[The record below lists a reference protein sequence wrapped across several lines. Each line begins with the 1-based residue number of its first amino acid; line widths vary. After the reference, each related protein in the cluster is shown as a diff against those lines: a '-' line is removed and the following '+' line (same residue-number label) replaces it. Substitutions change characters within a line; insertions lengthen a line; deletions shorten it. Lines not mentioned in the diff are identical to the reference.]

1 MLVAGL
7 RGGTMQMPAS
17 RVRPGDQVDGAD
29 VLWVLPVP
37 YNDTA
42 VIALSTGPPAE
53 ASAEAAAEAAAEATD
68 GAPGTT
74 VRLHRYR
81 ADELVEVDAGPV
93 ADAPHLL
100 AMHRPPPSADVGE

>member
-1 MLVAGL
+1 
-7 RGGTMQMPAS
+7 MQMPAS
-17 RVRPGDQVDGAD
+17 RVRPGDHVDGAD

-42 VIALSTGPPAE
+42 VIALSTGTPVD
-53 ASAEAAAEAAAEATD
+53 ASAEASAEATD

-81 ADELVEVDAGPV
+81 ADELVEVDAA
-93 ADAPHLL
+93 ADDESPRSHGGT
-100 AMHRPPPSADVGE
+100 HRPAPSADVGE

>member
-1 MLVAGL
+1 
-7 RGGTMQMPAS
+7 MPAS
-17 RVRPGDQVDGAD
+17 RVRPGDHVDGAD
-29 VLWVLPVP
+29 VLWVLLVP

-42 VIALSTGPPAE
+42 VIALSTGTPVD
-53 ASAEAAAEAAAEATD
+53 ASAEASAEATD

-93 ADAPHLL
+93 ADAPDLL
-100 AMHRPPPSADVGE
+100 AMHRPAPSADVGE